1 MRVSL
6 KNMIDLTSAIKF
18 IESDA
23 FWLFGAKEWQRVLYD
38 YIPHKTDQL
47 RQKNVKYEP
56 KEIHYNA
63 PHSNFIYYGMK
74 MVDPVYKVGGFT
86 KDGGETWFS
95 RRGVKKV
102 VTSTPLKM
110 KNGSRLWDK
119 KAISEKKDL
128 ILIRSMQN
136 YIDKIL

>member
-1 MRVSL
+1 MKISIEDRI
-6 KNMIDLTSAIKF
+6 NLTPAMELIQ
-18 IESDA
+18 SDD

-38 YIPHKTDQL
+38 LIPHDKNQL
-47 RQKNVKYEP
+47 RQNVGYQP
-56 KEIHYNA
+56 KQIIYKS
-63 PHSNFIYYGMK
+63 PHSNFIYYAMK

-86 KDGGETWFS
+86 KDGGITWYS
-95 RRGVKKV
+95 RPGVKKV
-102 VTSTPLKM
+102 VTSTPLKL

-136 YIDKIL
+136 YINKKL

>member
-1 MRVSL
+1 MKISIEDR
-6 KNMIDLTSAIKF
+6 IDFTPATKL

-23 FWLFGAKEWQRVLYD
+23 FWLFSAKEWQRVLYD
-38 YIPHKTDQL
+38 LIPHNTNSL
-47 RQKNVKYEP
+47 RQNVGYQPGKIIY
-56 KEIHYNA
+56 KS

-74 MVDPVYKVGGFT
+74 MIDPLYKVGGFT
-86 KDGGETWFS
+86 TDGGITWYS
-95 RRGVKKV
+95 RPGVSKV
-102 VTSTPLKM
+102 LTTTPLKM

-136 YIDKIL
+136 YINKNL

>member
-1 MRVSL
+1 MIISV
-6 KNMIDLTSAIKF
+6 KNMINLTSAMKL

-38 YIPHKTDQL
+38 DIPHDKNLL
-47 RQKNVKYEP
+47 RQNVEYQP
-56 KEIHYNA
+56 KEIIYKS

-86 KDGGETWFS
+86 SDGGITWFS
-95 RRGVKKV
+95 RPGVKKV

-136 YIDKIL
+136 YINKNL